1 MTKQITITTDTDI
14 RLDNEMFV
22 YKIEKNYIMLKL
34 KKQNKYQ
41 IKNEN
46 SNNISNLYK
55 LLNNIIQKQSVNKTE
70 LRFIRQFACF
80 HNKYAYKFKFKLDGI
95 TTDIFV
101 YCDLEFD
108 QKGMLISSK
117 METKRIKVTRQEIGK
132 RFKII
137 SAKELIEKY

>member
-1 MTKQITITTDTDI
+1 MTKQMPITADTDI
-14 RLDNEMFV
+14 RLNSEMFV
-22 YKIEKNYIMLKL
+22 YKIEKNYIILKL

-55 LLNNIIQKQSVNKTE
+55 LLNNIIQTQSVNKTE

-80 HNKYAYKFKFKLDGI
+80 HNKYSYKFKFKLDGI
-95 TTDIFV
+95 TTDIFI
-101 YCDLEFD
+101 YCGLQFD

>member
-1 MTKQITITTDTDI
+1 MTKQMPITADTDI
-14 RLDNEMFV
+14 KLNNEMFV
-22 YKIEKNYIMLKL
+22 YKIEKNYIILKL

-55 LLNNIIQKQSVNKTE
+55 LLNNIIQTQSVNKTE
-70 LRFIRQFACF
+70 LRFIRQFAYF
-80 HNKYAYKFKFKLDGI
+80 HNKYSYKFKFKLDGI
-95 TTDIFV
+95 TTDIFI
-101 YCDLEFD
+101 YCDLQFD

-117 METKRIKVTRQEIGK
+117 METKRIKVTIQEIRK

>member
-1 MTKQITITTDTDI
+1 MTKQMPITADTDI
-14 RLDNEMFV
+14 KLNNEMFV
-22 YKIEKNYIMLKL
+22 YKIEKNYIILKL

-55 LLNNIIQKQSVNKTE
+55 LLNNIIQTQSVNKTE

-80 HNKYAYKFKFKLDGI
+80 HNKYSYKFKFKLDGI
-95 TTDIFV
+95 TTNIFI

-117 METKRIKVTRQEIGK
+117 METKRIKATRQEIGK
-132 RFKII
+132 KFKII